1 MTKKIQVGCEME
13 VTLKMIGGKCKPL
26 ILYILAEEGT
36 LRFGELMTNIR
47 TVSQKTLT
55 NQLRELEADRLILRK
70 AYAEV
75 PPRVEYSLT
84 EKGKSLFPILEL
96 MTMLI
101 PWILWAR
108 LYPASRRAK
117 TLLWYW
123 KALTFT
129 PKVADSLRISA
140 RWAAQR

>member
-36 LRFGELMTNIR
+36 LRFGELMANIR

-55 NQLRELEADRLILRK
+55 NQLRELEADGLILRK

-84 EKGKSLFPILEL
+84 EKGK
-96 MTMLI
+96 I
-101 PWILWAR
+101 PLSHIGA
-108 LYPASRRAK
+108 YVPVGRRK
-117 TLLWYW
+117 Y
-123 KALTFT
+123 
-129 PKVADSLRISA
+129 
-140 RWAAQR
+140 

>member
-36 LRFGELMTNIR
+36 LRFGELMANIR
-47 TVSQKTLT
+47 TVSQKPLT
-55 NQLRELEADRLILRK
+55 NQLRELEADGLILRK

-96 MTMLI
+96 MCQWGEENIDERFEMTS
-101 PWILWAR
+101 PR
-108 LYPASRRAK
+108 C
-117 TLLWYW
+117 TGE
-123 KALTFT
+123 
-129 PKVADSLRISA
+129 
-140 RWAAQR
+140 

>member
-36 LRFGELMTNIR
+36 LRFGELMTNIC

-55 NQLRELEADRLILRK
+55 NQLRELEADGLILRK

-96 MTMLI
+96 MCQWGEENIDERFEMTS
-101 PWILWAR
+101 PR
-108 LYPASRRAK
+108 C
-117 TLLWYW
+117 TGE
-123 KALTFT
+123 
-129 PKVADSLRISA
+129 
-140 RWAAQR
+140 

>member
-1 MTKKIQVGCEME
+1 ME

-47 TVSQKTLT
+47 AVSQKTLT
-55 NQLRELEADRLILRK
+55 NQLRELEADGLILRK

-96 MTMLI
+96 MCQWGEENIDERFEMTS
-101 PWILWAR
+101 PR
-108 LYPASRRAK
+108 C
-117 TLLWYW
+117 TGE
-123 KALTFT
+123 
-129 PKVADSLRISA
+129 
-140 RWAAQR
+140 

>member
-36 LRFGELMTNIR
+36 LRFGELMANIR
-47 TVSQKTLT
+47 TVPQKTLT
-55 NQLRELEADRLILRK
+55 NQLRELEADGLILRK

-96 MTMLI
+96 MCQWGEENIDERFEMTN
-101 PWILWAR
+101 PR
-108 LYPASRRAK
+108 C
-117 TLLWYW
+117 TGE
-123 KALTFT
+123 
-129 PKVADSLRISA
+129 
-140 RWAAQR
+140 

>member
-1 MTKKIQVGCEME
+1 ME

-55 NQLRELEADRLILRK
+55 NQLRELEADGLILRK

-75 PPRVEYSLT
+75 PPRVEYSLM
-84 EKGKSLFPILEL
+84 EKGNPYFPYWSLCASGERKIL
-96 MTMLI
+96 TN
-101 PWILWAR
+101 
-108 LYPASRRAK
+108 
-117 TLLWYW
+117 
-123 KALTFT
+123 AL
-129 PKVADSLRISA
+129 K
-140 RWAAQR
+140 

>member
-1 MTKKIQVGCEME
+1 ME

-36 LRFGELMTNIR
+36 LRFGELMANIR

-55 NQLRELEADRLILRK
+55 NQLRELEADGLILRK

-84 EKGKSLFPILEL
+84 EKGLSVVPILQS
-96 MTMLI
+96 I
-101 PWILWAR
+101 C
-108 LYPASRRAK
+108 
-117 TLLWYW
+117 
-123 KALTFT
+123 
-129 PKVADSLRISA
+129 
-140 RWAAQR
+140 RWAGAYHREENENTLMQCQKCDYRSLH

>member
-55 NQLRELEADRLILRK
+55 NQLRELEADGLILRK

-75 PPRVEYSLT
+75 PLRVEYSLT

-96 MTMLI
+96 MCQWGEENIDERFEMTSPVVRESKEEKHGNREI
-101 PWILWAR
+101 IL
-108 LYPASRRAK
+108 
-117 TLLWYW
+117 
-123 KALTFT
+123 
-129 PKVADSLRISA
+129 
-140 RWAAQR
+140 

>member
-36 LRFGELMTNIR
+36 LRFGELMANIR

-55 NQLRELEADRLILRK
+55 NQLRELEADGLILRK

-96 MTMLI
+96 MCQWGEENIDERFEMTNL
-101 PWILWAR
+101 R
-108 LYPASRRAK
+108 CTGESGGK
-117 TLLWYW
+117 TW
-123 KALTFT
+123 K
-129 PKVADSLRISA
+129 P
-140 RWAAQR
+140 